1 MFRFRF
7 RAQGRFVIPPCILS
21 CVSFVSFSLIVPLSF
36 FAFHDFDTFEMSRLV
51 ILRSVPQFG
60 LASCFH
66 MTRLRVC
73 VFGKTTPE
81 AMLCPSQGLLA
92 GGQGNFGHTAGV
104 VCAEFLHYEISKNL
118 VSRVFEAVQMSYF
131 PLEFCPLILAS
142 INCSCLQQVLMFICL
157 MMTFCSLIP
166 PIFINWYSTVRK
178 GYFFSPI
185 YLFNNVFTWV

>member
-1 MFRFRF
+1 MFRFQF
-7 RAQGRFVIPPCILS
+7 RAQVRFVIPPCILS
-21 CVSFVSFSLIVPLSF
+21 CVSFISFSLTVPLSF
-36 FAFHDFDTFEMSRLV
+36 FAFHGFDTFEMSRLV
-51 ILRSVPQFG
+51 ILRNVPQFR

-66 MTRLRVC
+66 MIKLRVC
-73 VFGKTTPE
+73 IFGKMTPE

-92 GGQGNFGHTAGV
+92 GGQRNSGHTAGV
-104 VCAEFLHYEISKNL
+104 VCAGFLHYEISKNL

-157 MMTFCSLIP
+157 MMTFCSLTP

-178 GYFFSPI
+178 GCLFSPI
-185 YLFNNVFTWV
+185 YLFNNLFI